1 MSGFLIIKT
10 TKPIINYL
18 NSTRNMK
25 KIILLMITVIGFNL
39 SSWSQPDYTKITF
52 RSKLPQYKK
61 KKPDLKGA
69 NFNKDQIKNIIY
81 LLGNS
86 FYSENEIED
95 ITEKVWLS
103 FNDPKKFDFV
113 FKDLAIRTIPNWNKK
128 NVRGLI
134 VVEPNPFL
142 AEWTLADGESPYFQR
157 ALSMILSYYN
167 LMKYSDDAKSTKKSL
182 GELLYT
188 QNMSFRPVKTSD
200 WTNTYLNSANIIL
213 AKKNLTCLVANGQY
227 EYFVCEIDKKSELL
241 KLFKKLDWKFIDP

>member
-1 MSGFLIIKT
+1 MSGFLINLT
-10 TKPIINYL
+10 AKPIINFL
-18 NSTRNMK
+18 NSLMK
-25 KIILLMITVIGFNL
+25 MKRITLLMIAVIGFNL

-52 RSKLPQYKK
+52 RSNLPQYKK
-61 KKPDLKGA
+61 AKPDIQGL
-69 NFNKDQIKNIIY
+69 NFNKDQVKNIIT

-103 FNDPKKFDFV
+103 FIDPEKFDFV

-157 ALSMILSYYN
+157 ALSLILSYYN
-167 LMKYSDDAKSTKKSL
+167 LMKYSADAKSAKESL
-182 GELLYT
+182 GTLLYT
-188 QNMSFRPVKTSD
+188 QKMSFRPITSSD
-200 WTNTYLNSANIIL
+200 WTNSYLKRLSNYSR
-213 AKKNLTCLVANGQY
+213 
-227 EYFVCEIDKKSELL
+227 
-241 KLFKKLDWKFIDP
+241 